1 VLRPAQSKKKKSKK
15 KKSTT
20 ATPKVEDED
29 DSAASP
35 AATGPAKGGKGK
47 KKGGGG
53 TVQPAGDEEMD
64 EVDKALAEL
73 KLKWVA
79 LCLRRVGRLTKQ
91 IRRGLCGCDG
101 RCKRC
106 GVDIC
111 RCHGVQ
117 VRRDPPRTE
126 SSMTQL
132 SFLRQLLSVDP
143 KNLDADAELRRF
155 FGSKVVRVA
164 FGIVIPPPDASTDR
178 GRQTLDPACCARLH
192 PVETQGELSAPD
204 VPRRPGHAG
213 DDRRRGRRGLRA
225 AIIGH
230 DQERGEVVHVRAR
243 RRVEGDHKA
252 VPRSC
257 QVAWWVAANQTSCLT
272 GRADRCRPK
281 RAHGAV
287 ASVPL
292 ARRYPAPDERGVPIT
307 VW

>member
-101 RCKRC
+101 RRPAEDRI
-106 GVDIC
+106 V
-111 RCHGVQ
+111 
-117 VRRDPPRTE
+117 
-126 SSMTQL
+126 
-132 SFLRQLLSVDP
+132 
-143 KNLDADAELRRF
+143 NDAAEF
-155 FGSKVVRVA
+155 S
-164 FGIVIPPPDASTDR
+164 
-178 GRQTLDPACCARLH
+178 
-192 PVETQGELSAPD
+192 
-204 VPRRPGHAG
+204 
-213 DDRRRGRRGLRA
+213 
-225 AIIGH
+225 
-230 DQERGEVVHVRAR
+230 
-243 RRVEGDHKA
+243 
-252 VPRSC
+252 
-257 QVAWWVAANQTSCLT
+257 
-272 GRADRCRPK
+272 
-281 RAHGAV
+281 
-287 ASVPL
+287 
-292 ARRYPAPDERGVPIT
+292 
-307 VW
+307 